1 MTAAPIFSS
10 SIALPLAC
18 ERLLSPPSSE
28 ARRSAAWANDG
39 VLGFLLHE
47 IDAEAS
53 QRPTDEHLAETLAP
67 LRNKLD
73 LVIEMVARLSY
84 RNVQLPPVQ
93 PIELGLSRVGWVS
106 PEPIA
111 PGEPLRLSLYFHHTY
126 LEPLVLYGTA
136 ASCVAADT
144 AYQVQA
150 ELDELPEQTGE
161 AFARLAFLAQRR
173 HLASR
178 AGAGAGAAGARR

>member
-1 MTAAPIFSS
+1 MTATPIFSS
-10 SIALPLAC
+10 GIALPLDW
-18 ERLLSPPSSE
+18 ERLPSPPSAETRQST
-28 ARRSAAWANDG
+28 AWANDG

-53 QRPTDEHLAETLAP
+53 QRPLDERLAEALTP

-84 RNVQLPPVQ
+84 REVQLPPVRT
-93 PIELGLSRVGWVS
+93 IEFGLNRVGWVS

-111 PGEPLRLSLYFHHTY
+111 PGEVLRLSLYFHHTY
-126 LEPLVLYGTA
+126 LEPLVLYGVA
-136 ASCVAADT
+136 ASCVAGDAG
-144 AYQVQA
+144 YQVQA
-150 ELDELPEQTGE
+150 ELDDMPEQTGE

-173 HLASR
+173 HLALRS
-178 AGAGAGAAGARR
+178 GAMAAGARR